1 MRRFQEIDDKL
12 RLLGMTSK
20 YELNPIDSIKEAIL
34 SPLPLPFDYKDF
46 LIKYSPLNFY
56 DAAIHLIPSL
66 SKNTIDE
73 PLSLINF
80 YGFSPG
86 TSNLLTVMKRYRDR
100 IPEDMIPIAEC
111 PGGDQI
117 CIGTGNE
124 VFGKIYYWNHDKE
137 KLHVNSQED
146 MWGPVT
152 LIYPS
157 FYDLIMSI
165 QRVEDTEDMENPTIV
180 EMKIS
185 DAFLARIKK

>member
-1 MRRFQEIDDKL
+1 MKRFQEIDDKL
-12 RLLGMTSK
+12 RLLGMTSI
-20 YELNPIDSIKEAIL
+20 YELNPIDSIKEAKL
-34 SPLPLPFDYKDF
+34 FPLPLPLDYKDF
-46 LIKYSPLNFY
+46 LIKYGPLNY

-66 SKNTIDE
+66 SKNTFDE

-86 TSNLLTVMKRYRDR
+86 TSNLLTIMKRYRDR

-111 PGGDQI
+111 PGGNQI

-124 VFGKIYYWNHDKE
+124 VFGKIYYWDHDKE

-146 MWGPVT
+146 IWGPVT
-152 LIYPS
+152 LIHPS
-157 FYDLIMSI
+157 FYDLIMSV
-165 QRVEDTEDMENPTIV
+165 QKVEETEDTENPTIV

>member
-20 YELNPIDSIKEAIL
+20 YELNPIDSIKEAKL
-34 SPLPLPFDYKDF
+34 FPLPLPLDYKDF
-46 LIKYSPLNFY
+46 LIKYCPLNFY
-56 DAAIHLIPSL
+56 DAAIHLIPTL
-66 SKNTIDE
+66 SIDE

-100 IPEDMIPIAEC
+100 IPGELVPIAEC

-117 CIGTGNE
+117 CLGTGNE
-124 VFGKIYYWNHDKE
+124 VFGKIYYWDHDKE
-137 KLHVNSQED
+137 KMHVNSQED

-152 LIYPS
+152 LLHPS
-157 FYDLIMSI
+157 FYDLIMSV
-165 QRVEDTEDMENPTIV
+165 QKVEETEDTENPTIV

>member
-20 YELNPIDSIKEAIL
+20 YELNPIDSIKGANL
-34 SPLPLPFDYKDF
+34 LPFSLPLDYKDF
-46 LIKYSPLNFY
+46 LIKYSPLNY

-66 SKNTIDE
+66 SKNTFDE

-100 IPEDMIPIAEC
+100 IPGELIPIAEC

-124 VFGKIYYWNHDKE
+124 VFGKIYYWDHDKE

-146 MWGPVT
+146 IWGPVT
-152 LIYPS
+152 LIHPS
-157 FYDLIMSI
+157 FYDLIMSV
-165 QRVEDTEDMENPTIV
+165 QKVEETEATENPTIV

-185 DAFLARIKK
+185 DAFLARIRK

>member
-1 MRRFQEIDDKL
+1 
-12 RLLGMTSK
+12 MTSK
-20 YELNPIDSIKEAIL
+20 YELNPIDSIKEAKL
-34 SPLPLPFDYKDF
+34 FPLPLPLDYKDF
-46 LIKYSPLNFY
+46 LIKYGPLNY

-86 TSNLLTVMKRYRDR
+86 TSNLLTIMKRYRDR
-100 IPEDMIPIAEC
+100 IPGELIPIAEC

-124 VFGKIYYWNHDKE
+124 VFGKIYYWDHDKE

-146 MWGPVT
+146 IWGPVT
-152 LIYPS
+152 LIHPS
-157 FYDLIMSI
+157 FYDLIMSV
-165 QRVEDTEDMENPTIV
+165 QKVEETEATENPTIV

-185 DAFLARIKK
+185 DAFLARIRK